1 MTAER
6 DALRLANKAR
16 AYARTARINALL
28 RAFGPVDAGTREGLV
43 ALAKT
48 HEISVNRLLAILL
61 VQGRRHGV

>member
-28 RAFGPVDAGTREGLV
+28 RTFGQVDAGTREGIL
-43 ALAKT
+43 ALAKMSK
-48 HEISVNRLLAILL
+48 ISVNRLLAILL